1 MSYDVSSDCTASVEH
16 FGQPPV
22 CMVTQG
28 LKKEITR
35 MQTKARVTKHR
46 ISRKAEERRV
56 FQAMTPQE
64 QVHYMTVIVPHE
76 RMLRADAR
84 RKQRDDKSAMLAAQ
98 VEVLIKKVSMLENKV
113 AQLEEGM
120 PKKTSSGE

>member
-1 MSYDVSSDCTASVEH
+1 
-16 FGQPPV
+16 
-22 CMVTQG
+22 MVTQG